1 MNFKPWKL
9 SFLVALS
16 VSGST
21 AFAQSAQT
29 AQKSLELERYSEARA
44 ALLRQGQ
51 SPEAMYELGRLY
63 QMREMPDS
71 AAFYFSKITPNADSP
86 MSLVAAGR
94 AALAK
99 GNEAEAANQFD
110 KAVKATKKKEAFN
123 TLKMIAQAYAE
134 SDVKDTAKAIA
145 YVNAAQ
151 AANKG
156 KDDLGLMI
164 ARGDIYQKSENGGGE
179 AMGSY
184 DRALIVDPNSVMAN
198 YRKGQLYVRSRNFN
212 EARTS
217 FEKAISLDP
226 NFAPAY
232 RDLAEMYYFAK
243 QYDLAL
249 STFQKYMSIAEKT
262 PSTNA
267 KYASFLYLTG
277 KYPEALTEIQ
287 NVLKTDPN
295 NLTMNRLLAY
305 SLYENK
311 QNDLALPAMEK
322 YMKMAPANKIIPEDN
337 VYYGKMLMG
346 AGRTD
351 EGVAIIEKAIQANPD
366 KAGDLQNDLAQA
378 YIAKKDYAKA
388 IATYQ
393 AKIAAQGDKPELADQ
408 IYLARAYEQN
418 KQFAEADKLYSAV
431 ATARPTYVPVYLM
444 RARANFG
451 LDPDSKQ
458 GTAKPH
464 YEKFIEVAKANDP
477 TKYKEGLVE
486 ANKYLGYYYYQKGEK
501 ATSLPYWKEVIALD
515 PNDTQASTAITEIT
529 KRKK

>member
-9 SFLVALS
+9 SLLAALS
-16 VSGST
+16 VSGSA

-29 AQKSLELERYSEARA
+29 AQKSLELERYNEARG

-71 AAFYFSKITPNADSP
+71 AAFYFSKITPTKDSP

-110 KAVKATKKKEAFN
+110 NAVKATKKREAAS
-123 TLKMIAQAYAE
+123 TLEMISQAYAE
-134 SDVKDTAKAIA
+134 SDIKDNKKALA
-145 YVNAAQ
+145 YLNAAQ
-151 AANKG
+151 EANKG
-156 KDDLGLMI
+156 KDDLELMI
-164 ARGDIYQKSENGGGE
+164 ARGDIYQKSETGGGE

-184 DRALIVDPNSVMAN
+184 DRALIVNPSSVMAN
-198 YRKGQLYVRSRNFN
+198 YRKGQLYVRSRNYN

-217 FEKAISLDP
+217 FEKAISLDA

-249 STFQKYMSIAEKT
+249 STFQKYMSMAEKT

-295 NLTMNRLLAY
+295 NVTMNRLLAY

-322 YMKMAPANKIIPEDN
+322 YMKMVPAGKIIPEDN

-366 KAGDLQNDLAQA
+366 KAADLQNDLAQA
-378 YIAKKDYAKA
+378 YLAKKDYAKA

-393 AKIAAQGDKPELADQ
+393 AKITAQGANPELADQ

-418 KQFAEADKLYSAV
+418 KQYTEADSLYSLV

-444 RARANFG
+444 RAKANYFM
-451 LDPDSKQ
+451 DPDSKQ
-458 GTAKPH
+458 GLAKPH

-477 TKYKEGLVE
+477 AKYKDGMVE

-501 ATSLPYWKEVIALD
+501 STSLPYWQTVLTLD
-515 PNDTQASTAITEIT
+515 PNDEQAKTAVSEIT